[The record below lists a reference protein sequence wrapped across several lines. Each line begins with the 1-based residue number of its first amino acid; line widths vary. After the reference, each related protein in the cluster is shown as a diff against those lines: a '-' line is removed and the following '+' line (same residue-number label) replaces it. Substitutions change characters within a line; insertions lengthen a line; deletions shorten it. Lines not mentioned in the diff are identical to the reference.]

1 MSLTLKEFL
10 GKAGRF
16 PKHIH
21 SGLREQRNEEGMVIL
36 WWVKSEARVWFTLC
50 GLNFLLMLVKGAFG
64 LSYQFFRCE
73 EVGEEEGE
81 ILKSSEQSNILKKNH
96 S

>member
-1 MSLTLKEFL
+1 M
-10 GKAGRF
+10 
-16 PKHIH
+16 
-21 SGLREQRNEEGMVIL
+21 
-36 WWVKSEARVWFTLC
+36 KSEARVWFTLC

-81 ILKSSEQSNILKKNH
+81 ILKSSEQSNILKKITVNDIVLVVNVP
-96 S
+96 SIT